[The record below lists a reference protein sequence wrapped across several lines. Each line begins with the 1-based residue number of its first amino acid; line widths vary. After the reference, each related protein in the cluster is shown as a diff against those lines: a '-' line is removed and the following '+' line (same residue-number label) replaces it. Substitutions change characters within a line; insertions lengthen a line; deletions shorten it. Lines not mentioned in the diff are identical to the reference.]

1 MATRS
6 KAHEPWLFV
15 IVGTTGSGKTKLSL
29 DLAEALDRNLQLRP
43 EIVSADSMQVYK
55 HIDILSAKATVEE
68 QVRVPHHLLSM
79 LELDDNSF
87 SVGIYQKMAK
97 ERIAHLQTAP
107 HVPILVGG
115 TNYYVEAVIWD
126 EKYTFEPH
134 KPLDPAKKAELDE
147 MDAEALHALLA
158 TVDPERATLLHPNAR
173 RKVLRSL
180 EIFYTSGKPHSEVVR
195 ELKSKSKLAYE
206 RTCVFWVA
214 CDKEVLDE
222 RLDKRVDDMVS
233 GGLKEELR
241 RVVKYFE
248 DDKEARKI
256 DWERGAFQSIGLREF
271 RPWIEKIQSGEGEDE
286 QLYDEAVAQVKL
298 HSRQYARSQISWIKN
313 GLCPATLIYKFNST
327 DPKKWYESIF
337 VPASE
342 IACKLMRGES
352 MQSIKEE
359 VVRRWSDDVQVLDNA
374 DDNDENEGQDAAWKK
389 YDCEFCHKTLNG
401 LNEWNAHLTSKGH
414 KAARK
419 RHFKPIPAHYITK
432 KNKPPTSSSS
442 TEASTGDSSAAD
454 S

>member
-6 KAHEPWLFV
+6 KTHEPWLFV

-29 DLAEALDRNLQLRP
+29 DLAEALDHNLQLRP

-68 QVRVPHHLLSM
+68 QVKVPHHLLSM

-97 ERIAHLQTAP
+97 ERIAHLQTPP

-126 EKYTFEPH
+126 EKYTFEPQ
-134 KPLDPAKKAELDE
+134 KPLDAAKKAELDE

-158 TVDPERATLLHPNAR
+158 SVDPERAALLHPNAR
-173 RKVLRSL
+173 RKVFRSL
-180 EIFYTSGKPHSEVVR
+180 EIYFTSNKPHSELIR
-195 ELKSKSKLAYE
+195 ELKSKSKLAYP
-206 RTCVFWVA
+206 RTCVFWVS

-222 RLDKRVDDMVS
+222 RLDKRVDDMVAA
-233 GGLKEELR
+233 GLKTELQR
-241 RVVKYFE
+241 LVKYFE
-248 DDKEARKI
+248 DDETRKI

-271 RPWIEKIQSGEGEDE
+271 RPWIEKILLKQGED
-286 QLYDEAVAQVKL
+286 QPLFDEAVEQVKL

-327 DPKKWYESIF
+327 DPKNWYESIY

-342 IACKLMRGES
+342 IACKLMRGEAMKS
-352 MQSIKEE
+352 VKEE
-359 VVRRWSDDVQVLDNA
+359 AIRRWSADVQVLDNS
-374 DDNDENEGQDAAWKK
+374 DGTDSKDATDTEWKK

-419 RHFKPIPAHYITK
+419 RHFKPIPAHYLLK
-432 KNKPPTSSSS
+432 KGTSTPSSS
-442 TEASTGDSSAAD
+442 TESNTGDASKSS
-454 S
+454 